1 MTLLVEVNLSPDW
14 VEALVAGDFE
24 AVHWRTLGSPRA
36 PDAEIMAFARTHD
49 MVVITHDLDFSA
61 ILAASA
67 APNPS
72 VVPIRTA
79 NFDPN
84 LMAEPLLAALRAVQT
99 ELVAGALLT
108 VDPHRHRVRLLPL
121 TQAPT

>member
-1 MTLLVEVNLSPDW
+1 MKLLVDMNLSSDW
-14 VEALVAGDFE
+14 VAALVAGGFE
-24 AVHWRTLGSPRA
+24 AVHWRTLGSPSA

-72 VVPIRTA
+72 VVQIRTA
-79 NFDPN
+79 NLDPN
-84 LMAEPLLAALRAVQT
+84 LMAATLLAALRALQT

-108 VDPHRHRVRLLPL
+108 VDPSRHRVRLLPL